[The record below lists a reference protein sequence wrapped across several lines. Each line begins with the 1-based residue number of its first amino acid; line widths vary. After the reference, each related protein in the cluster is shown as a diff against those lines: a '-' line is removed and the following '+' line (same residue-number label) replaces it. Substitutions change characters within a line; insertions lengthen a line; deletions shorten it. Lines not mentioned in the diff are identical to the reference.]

1 MQEQGTREK
10 KRKKFRFKIKCESL
24 ETLWIEKSNMLMSLP
39 QLFNIKCPEAK
50 FLQGM
55 NLVEENSK
63 VKMKFSC
70 CNFN

>member
-1 MQEQGTREK
+1 MQEQSTREK

-50 FLQGM
+50 F
-55 NLVEENSK
+55 
-63 VKMKFSC
+63 KMKFSC
-70 CNFN
+70 CKFN